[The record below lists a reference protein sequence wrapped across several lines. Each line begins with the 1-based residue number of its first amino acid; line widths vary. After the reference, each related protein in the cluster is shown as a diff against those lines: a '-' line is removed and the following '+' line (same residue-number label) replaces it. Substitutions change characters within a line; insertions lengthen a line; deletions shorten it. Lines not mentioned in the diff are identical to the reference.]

1 MGTLCDFRLCI
12 FYRQIQLQDW
22 IFSRLLRKP
31 GLGFRKPTQGIM
43 LLRIKKLDDRAVT
56 PAYSKA
62 GDAGLDLVA
71 TSLKKTDSY
80 WEYGTGLAMEMP
92 KGAVGLIF
100 PRSSISNTSH
110 SLRNSVGVIDSGYR
124 GEIKVRMS
132 SPSGLFYDIGDRIC
146 QLIVI
151 EHPLLKIVEVDN

>member
-1 MGTLCDFRLCI
+1 
-12 FYRQIQLQDW
+12 
-22 IFSRLLRKP
+22 
-31 GLGFRKPTQGIM
+31 M

-110 SLRNSVGVIDSGYR
+110 LLRNSVGVIDSGYR

-132 SPSGLFYDIGDRIC
+132 SPSGLFYGIGDRIC
-146 QLIVI
+146 QLIVMEYPFLQII
-151 EHPLLKIVEVDN
+151 EAEEIGDSSRGSGGFGSTGS